1 MKWTFIIFLSVLL
14 FKLILFGGADADEV
28 TNLTET
34 GTEEDDSFDYEK
46 FKQASLITT
55 EAIHNLL
62 SNIKVLEELIRDRE
76 NTINIMSEQMKEK
89 QEELRIAQD
98 QIENKDAKISD
109 QNKQLN
115 DQLMNIVNQKQILEN
130 TEVEVN
136 KMNETIQAL
145 LNQINDNNNFNNA
158 RKKEIESQN
167 VLNQAQAKKINT
179 LTKNIQE
186 LKDIIEI
193 QNSEINAKRK
203 EIESLKK
210 RISDLMEE
218 NEAENDEKTWITIQ
232 KRFDGSENFDRNWT
246 DYKKGFGDAKG
257 EFFIGLDIIHAMT
270 HSRQHELLIKL
281 KTKNGTTYYAHY
293 DNFQIGNEEQSYE
306 LKSLGKYSGTAGDS
320 FSLTGPLPLKFST
333 SDKNNKRCSKTHG
346 GGWWYY
352 KCSNNMLNGKFYKS
366 GRRSLGEVYGIHW
379 GTLQNHDWLISLP
392 FSEMMIRPKG
402 A

>member
-1 MKWTFIIFLSVLL
+1 
-14 FKLILFGGADADEV
+14 
-28 TNLTET
+28 
-34 GTEEDDSFDYEK
+34 
-46 FKQASLITT
+46 
-55 EAIHNLL
+55 
-62 SNIKVLEELIRDRE
+62 
-76 NTINIMSEQMKEK
+76 
-89 QEELRIAQD
+89 
-98 QIENKDAKISD
+98 
-109 QNKQLN
+109 
-115 DQLMNIVNQKQILEN
+115 MNIVNQKQILEN

-270 HSRQHELLIKL
+270 HSRRHELLVKL

-320 FSLTGPLPLKFST
+320 FSLTGPLPLEFST

-352 KCSNNMLNGKFYKS
+352 NCSDCMLNGKFYTS

-379 GTLQNHDWLISLP
+379 GTIQNHDWSISLP
-392 FSEMMIRPKG
+392 FSEMMVRPKR